1 MDLDGRDVAQVEEHL
16 LVTSLR
22 EVLQRVVEKVMEG
35 ALDVVQFLAEFLRV
49 VDVLFGCIGLE
60 NTKRK

>member
-1 MDLDGRDVAQVEEHL
+1 VDLDGRDVTQVEEHL

-22 EVLQRVVEKVMEG
+22 EVLQRVVEKVVEG

-49 VDVLFGCIGLE
+49 VGVLFGCIGLE
-60 NTKRK
+60 NAKRK